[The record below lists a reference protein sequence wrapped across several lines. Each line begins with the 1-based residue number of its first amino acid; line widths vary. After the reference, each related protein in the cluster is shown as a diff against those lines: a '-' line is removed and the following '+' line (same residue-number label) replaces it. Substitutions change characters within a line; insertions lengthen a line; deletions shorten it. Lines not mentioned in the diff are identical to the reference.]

1 MEENFF
7 KVDPETINQNRF
19 SLSKSESKHLIKSL
33 RSNIGDEIWLLDGLG
48 VAYKGLI
55 SSINNN
61 CVEGNI
67 VNSFNNYGESKFDI
81 ILPGDLIHCD
91 FGISYLTLNTDCQEL
106 AYVLKPN

>member
-48 VAYKGLI
+48 VA
-55 SSINNN
+55 S
-61 CVEGNI
+61 V
-67 VNSFNNYGESKFDI
+67 
-81 ILPGDLIHCD
+81 
-91 FGISYLTLNTDCQEL
+91 SYTHLTLPTK
-106 AYVLKPN
+106 A